1 MKLKKISLSKV
12 LKLELPELINDV
24 IRIVEKHD
32 PDLFGLRGRF
42 NELKEHQQKIKLLEV
57 PPIAHPLTAELELLR
72 EKELQCAGAIVSHMR
87 FVVRIDIAI
96 MRNAANIADLVV
108 RRYLVGLRKNNENV
122 INETLHQFFKHL
134 DLNPEVY
141 QALYSLGL
149 QPFVDE
155 MRKTNAEKLVMIKE
169 RESYKLNKGP
179 KVDGR
184 LIQKEAQNALSWM
197 FEMINI
203 SRNYENQSQYDS
215 LVKELNVLL
224 TRYATII
231 NTRKT
236 HNKKLAAKKSK
247 KKTSSTSKVINRN
260 ETTSTLLSNII
271 EALKLRNL
279 GKT

>member
-12 LKLELPELINDV
+12 LKLELPELMNDV
-24 IRIVEKHD
+24 IRIIEKHD
-32 PDLFGLRGRF
+32 PDVLGLRGRL

-72 EKELQCAGAIVSHMR
+72 EKELQCAGAIVSHMG

-108 RRYLVGLRKNNENV
+108 RRYLSGLRKNNEDV

-134 DLNPEVY
+134 DLHPEVY

-155 MRKTNAEKLVMIKE
+155 MRKSNAEKLVMIKE
-169 RESYKLNKGP
+169 RDNYKLNKGP
-179 KVDGR
+179 QVDGR
-184 LIQKEAQNALSWM
+184 IIQKEAQNALSWM
-197 FEMINI
+197 FESINF
-203 SRNYENQSQYDS
+203 SRNDENQSQYDP
-215 LVKELNVLL
+215 LIKELNVLL
-224 TRYATII
+224 TRYATNI

-247 KKTSSTSKVINRN
+247 NKTSSTKEGTNRN